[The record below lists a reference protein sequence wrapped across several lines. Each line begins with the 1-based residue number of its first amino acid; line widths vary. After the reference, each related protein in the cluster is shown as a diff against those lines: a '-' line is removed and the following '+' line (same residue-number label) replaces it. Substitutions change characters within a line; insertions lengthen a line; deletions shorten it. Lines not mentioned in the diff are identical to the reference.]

1 MLVTMLS
8 ACIHSKNSFWYV
20 LTLVLNEKFFTLIS
34 DNGKGNLNLKL
45 RAPEKSG
52 LNLKKKLLSSQY

>member
-8 ACIHSKNSFWYV
+8 ACIYSKNSFWYV

-34 DNGKGNLNLKL
+34 NNGKGNLNLKL
-45 RAPEKSG
+45 RAHEKSN
-52 LNLKKKLLSSQY
+52 LNFKKRNIY